1 MTIIKCLR
9 YNWLLDVIMINEI
22 KTLDVILTS
31 GRTIEQGISLVGT
44 KVTKK
49 AREATAVCFM
59 DPSDMEK
66 IAVQEQDNIKITTS
80 EGSIVVQV
88 KVSNE
93 APHKGIAFMPLG
105 MYANWIT
112 PPGKAGIGVPKFKG
126 IKATITPTNESIPEI
141 DDLINE
147 LQKKKSTK

>member
-1 MTIIKCLR
+1 M
-9 YNWLLDVIMINEI
+9 LDVIMADEL

-31 GRTIEQGISLVGT
+31 GRTIEQGISLMGT
-44 KVTKK
+44 KVTKM

-59 DPSDMEK
+59 DPNDMDKIDVNESDN
-66 IAVQEQDNIKITTS
+66 VKITTS

-88 KVSNE
+88 RISE
-93 APHKGIAFMPLG
+93 EIPHKGIVFMPLG

-126 IKATITPTNESIPEI
+126 IKATIRQINERIPEI
-141 DDLINE
+141 EELINE
-147 LQKKKSTK
+147 LQKVKNKTK